1 MQFQIA
7 SMKKLF
13 NNIITHLSLIYKIV
27 AMVVTSVLILLMF
40 PHTDRATHYN
50 YSVGSFWNDDD
61 LYAPYDFAVQK
72 SENEVE
78 QEEQNIRQQSLL
90 FYSIDSSAHSNASK
104 RLDNSTLGWQEKKQA
119 RYVLDAIYRIG
130 YIEQPADVNDF
141 ANHTIVV
148 LSGTVGAEHIGSDY
162 ITPNRVEEYVVRYGW
177 GTHNDADIES
187 RAELLRREIL
197 VPSIC
202 YDPIRTQLEL
212 DSRLSQ
218 IKYDSRMVQMG
229 ELIVAKGEYISEE
242 KGQILASLEN
252 ENNTRFASHYNATNH
267 YIGQFLLC
275 IIAFVALYMFLKI
288 VKHHI
293 LDDDRKI
300 TFVLFSILMMAGFVA
315 LIERINP
322 DLVLL
327 APVCMIPILMRVF
340 FDMRVALYI
349 ELTTVIILGNLV
361 PNSFEFIFYQLVTG
375 MMSIVTVKGF
385 ERRSNFFIVSIAIF
399 VTYSVIYTAG
409 MLSQDTNLH
418 GLDIQRYL
426 IFFFNALLTLLSYPL
441 IYIFEKVFGMTT
453 ALTLLEISST
463 NTPALRELSRRAP
476 GTFQHC
482 MQVANISE
490 DVINEIGG
498 NALLARV
505 GALYHDIGKI
515 KAPLYFTENQ
525 NTGLNPHNK
534 LDYEESAQIITQHV
548 RDGIELA
555 KQYRLPNEVTDFIR
569 THHGTTRTG
578 YFYTMWLNS
587 HPGMTP
593 DPTVFQ
599 YAGPAPFSRETA
611 VVMLVDSVEA
621 ATHSLKEPTRENI
634 QKMVNNIIDSKI
646 SDKQLNYCNITFGDI
661 TRIRELL
668 AEKMANIYHVRVEY
682 PTVKG
687 QPDTAK

>member
-1 MQFQIA
+1 
-7 SMKKLF
+7 MKKLF
-13 NNIITHLSLIYKIV
+13 NNIITHLSVIYKIV

-40 PHTDRATHYN
+40 PHNDRATHYN

-90 FYSIDSSAHSNASK
+90 FFSVDSSAYASASK

-130 YIEQPADVNDF
+130 YIEQPSDVNDF
-141 ANHTIVV
+141 SSHTIVV
-148 LSGTVGAEHIGSDY
+148 LSGTVGSEHLGSDY
-162 ITPNRVEEYVVRYGW
+162 VTANRVEEYVVRYGW
-177 GTHNDADIES
+177 GTNNDAEVER
-187 RAELLRREIL
+187 RADLLRKEIL
-197 VPSIC
+197 VPSVC

-242 KGQILASLEN
+242 KGQILASLED

-275 IIAFVALYMFLKI
+275 IIAFVALYMFLKN
-288 VKHHI
+288 VRHHI

-300 TFVLFSILMMAGFVA
+300 TFVLLSILLMAGVVA

-385 ERRSNFFIVSIAIF
+385 EKRSNFFVVAIAIF
-399 VTYSVIYTAG
+399 VTYSIIYTAG

-418 GLDIQRYL
+418 GLQLQRYL

-441 IYIFEKVFGMTT
+441 IYIFEKIFGLTT

-555 KQYRLPNEVTDFIR
+555 KQYRLPNDVTDFIR

-578 YFYTMWLNS
+578 YFYAMWMNS

-593 DPTVFQ
+593 DSTAFQ

-634 QKMVNNIIDSKI
+634 QKLVNNIIDSKI
-646 SDKQLNYCNITFGDI
+646 NDKQLNYCNITFGDI

-668 AEKMANIYHVRVEY
+668 VEKMSNIYHVRVEY
-682 PTVKG
+682 PTVKE
-687 QPDTAK
+687 QPTIAK